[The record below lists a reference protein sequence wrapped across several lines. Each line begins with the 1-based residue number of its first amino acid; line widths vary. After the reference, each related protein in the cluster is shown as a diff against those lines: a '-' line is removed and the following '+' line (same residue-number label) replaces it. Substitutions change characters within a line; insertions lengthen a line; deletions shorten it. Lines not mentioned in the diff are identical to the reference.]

1 MRIWQRRAIAWMF
14 SAVGAVTRSRA
25 INVGTAAYG
34 VGCTS
39 VTANSIAL
47 MPAPVR
53 PCQMP
58 PCARRLR
65 RRAPMGVGRSRGVR
79 SDRSQM
85 PPCARRLRRRAPMGV
100 GRSRG
105 LLAAA
110 RAEIGE
116 EGVDVAPGVLAAV
129 ETPPATADHAGEGV
143 ARVDRD
149 EEAFEPV
156 AGIARAAHEQGLDVV
171 QIGRAHV

>member
-1 MRIWQRRAIAWMF
+1 MRIWQRRGVAWML
-14 SAVGAVTRSRA
+14 SAIGAVARSRA

-53 PCQMP
+53 PCRMP

-65 RRAPMGVGRSRGVR
+65 RRAPMGVGRSRGTGSGHSR
-79 SDRSQM
+79 M

-105 LLAAA
+105 LLTAA
-110 RAEIGE
+110 RAQIGE
-116 EGVDVAPGVLAAV
+116 EAVDVTPGVLAAV
-129 ETPPATADHAGEGV
+129 EAPPATADHAGEGV
-143 ARVDRD
+143 AGVDRD
-149 EEAFEPV
+149 QEA
-156 AGIARAAHEQGLDVV
+156 
-171 QIGRAHV
+171 